1 MEYYRLYLDY
11 ESCIDFEWNYT
22 TFSLEPNI
30 ENQNFVNNFYHET
43 DLAIKQTKNG
53 MYFFVDC
60 NEEQAMY
67 IKMKYSDIITGEQTI
82 DIDIGKIDVNK

>member
-22 TFSLEPNI
+22 TFSLQPSI
-30 ENQNFVNNFYHET
+30 KNQKFINDFYNAT
-43 DLAIKQTKNG
+43 NLTPKQSKNG

-60 NEEQAMY
+60 SEEQAIY
-67 IKMKYSDIITGEQTI
+67 IKMKYSDIITEEKTI